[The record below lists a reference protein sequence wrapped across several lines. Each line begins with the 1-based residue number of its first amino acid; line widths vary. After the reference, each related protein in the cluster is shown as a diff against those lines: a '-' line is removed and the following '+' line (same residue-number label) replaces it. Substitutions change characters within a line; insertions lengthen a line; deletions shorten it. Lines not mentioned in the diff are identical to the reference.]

1 MSMIWV
7 SASLG
12 IAQALAVPS
21 QTPVEYYV
29 SPQGDDSWTGKLASP
44 NGAKTD
50 GPFRTVEHARR
61 TIAQID
67 IRTRG
72 KEIVVW
78 LREGNYRLKDTLRF
92 IGPGWGS
99 ATAPVRFE
107 AYRSEKPTISGSLPV
122 ASWKP
127 VSDPAVLKRISPMAK
142 GKVLVADLRAQGISD
157 FGSLKRRGFGVPVRT
172 APLELTFKGQPMELA
187 RWPNKGQWTHIA
199 DVPSGAQGGKFTFEG
214 VRPARWEA
222 SDDIW
227 IHGYWTWDWADSL
240 ERVARLDT
248 LAREVKTEEPHGVYG
263 YKKGARYFF
272 LNVFEELD
280 TPGEYFVDREKGL
293 LYFWPP
299 EPLNEDQI
307 EVTILEKPL
316 VDVKG
321 ASYLAFR
328 GITFEGGR
336 AGGMT
341 IQNATGITVEGCTF
355 RNLGNSAISL
365 SGTGCRIASCD
376 IYDVGECGIELS
388 GGDRLTLQP
397 GNNVVENNHI
407 FRCQRTCYTYYPG
420 IRLDGVGNV
429 ISHNLIEDL
438 PHSAILGGGNDHLIE
453 GNEIARVCMETHD
466 AGAYYMGRDWT
477 HRGNRVIGNYFH
489 DLGKGD
495 VNAVYLDDWLSG
507 TLVQGNIFYKAG
519 RGVMIGG
526 GRDTIILENL
536 FIDCSP
542 AIHVDARGKG
552 WASYYFDGKD
562 NTLFDRLK
570 AMNGTQGL
578 YAERYPP
585 LKTILQ
591 DDPAWPKGNVIEN
604 NIRYGGRW
612 LDLLDNVKEKD
623 LGLKANFTDGDP
635 GFVNPAKGDYR
646 IRASSPSAALMALFA
661 RRDAPG
667 LKLDR
672 FRKSLPERKG
682 PVFGLAK

>member
-1 MSMIWV
+1 MLMVLV

-12 IAQALAVPS
+12 LARLLAGPS

-29 SPQGDDSWTGKLASP
+29 SPQGDDSWSGKLNSP
-44 NGAKTD
+44 NAAKTD
-50 GPFRTVEHARR
+50 GPFRTVERARR
-61 TIAQID
+61 TIAEID

-78 LREGNYRLKDTLRF
+78 LREGEHRLTDTLRF
-92 IGPGWGS
+92 VGPGWGS

-107 AYRSEKPTISGSLPV
+107 AYRSEKPTINGSLPV
-122 ASWKP
+122 AVWKP
-127 VSDPAVLKRISPMAK
+127 VSDPATLKRISPLAK
-142 GKVLVADLRAQGISD
+142 GQVFVADLKAQGITD
-157 FGSLKRRGFGVPVRT
+157 FGSLKRRGFGVPVRP

-199 DVPSGAQGGKFTFEG
+199 DVPAGPQGGKFSFEG

-227 IHGYWTWDWADSL
+227 VHGYWTWDWADSQ
-240 ERVARLDT
+240 EHVISLDALT
-248 LAREVKTEEPHGVYG
+248 REVRTEEPHGVYG

-280 TPGEYFVDREKGL
+280 SPGEYFVDRENGL

-299 EPLNEDQI
+299 APLAEGSC
-307 EVTILEKPL
+307 EVSMLEKPL

-321 ASYLAFR
+321 ASHVAFR

-336 AGGMT
+336 AGGIT
-341 IQNATGITVEGCTF
+341 VQGGTGIIVEGCTF
-355 RNLGNSAISL
+355 RDFGNSAVSV
-365 SGTGCRIASCD
+365 SGTSCRVSSCD

-388 GGDRLTLQP
+388 GGDRKTLQP

-420 IRLDGVGNV
+420 IRLDGVGNT

-489 DLGKGD
+489 DLGRGD

-507 TLVQGNIFYKAG
+507 TLVQGNVFYRAG

-526 GRDTIILENL
+526 GRDNTVRENL

-552 WASYYFDGKD
+552 WASSYFDGKD
-562 NTLFDRLK
+562 NTLFDRLR

-591 DDPAWPKGNVIEN
+591 DDPAWPKGNAIEN
-604 NIRYGGRW
+604 NIRFGGRW

-623 LGLKANFTDGDP
+623 LVLSGNASDGDP

-646 IRASSPSAALMALFA
+646 IRANSPFASLMASVVQ
-661 RRDAPG
+661 REKPG

-672 FRKSLPERKG
+672 YRKMLPERKG
-682 PVFGLAK
+682 PLFGLAK